1 MPEERPKRKVSYI
14 SSQLESINAQL
25 QGLYDDLGIPP
36 DEREAR
42 EKDVYSVISSALE
55 LHVEQVRQER
65 NQLRQRCEEIQKNL
79 HDMSTALKD
88 VDIAAVLGSMID
100 LLDVE
105 IKPPYRDIEQQLE
118 RAFTELEA
126 IYLKRSNRA
135 NELLG
140 QLNDLSESMDGLI
153 VSPELDPPSSKDD
166 LDLSM
171 KYLSQLETEIQRWRK
186 EMQTRISQVSI
197 IASDIVALWADLG
210 TPQESLDMV
219 ILENYKTQPELIGYK
234 LTDLDRLESIREA
247 LSNEKTHREER
258 LSYLV
263 RKVSMMWDKLSEDK
277 VYVREFQASNR
288 GLSLSVIEAY
298 EAENARLQAEK
309 RQHIN
314 LFIND
319 AREQLKVLWERHY
332 FSEEEKCAFTPA
344 YADIFTDASLEAHEA
359 EIIRL
364 ETLLEE
370 RGPILRLIEQFHDLK
385 EEERQLEVSTQDA
398 SRLLQRGG
406 GGKRDPTRLLR
417 EEKMRKRL
425 AKHKPAVL
433 RDLKRGLE
441 EWERQTGQPFLIYGE
456 SFNDTLNAELAKVE
470 AKRSVRKPISTLP
483 DSLRNNNNK
492 SNNGRMRMALTP
504 RNRSPTK
511 HHLFTSPR
519 SHVLP
524 PSSVQKWPAN
534 SPLGKTHTMART
546 PMSVP
551 RMRSQRPAYL
561 DTPLSKRSRKQ
572 ESEQKYRQVLGDL
585 GDIPSFMSGTFS
597 HPTKQTIHDAAPSSP
612 SKQRSLQQKAP
623 PEETSNSAGRDG
635 DVIQAAN
642 GTESSGSSRASN
654 QSVMSHSTVS
664 NATTA
669 SEEDS
674 FDDPAYLKWRQEAVR
689 KLDGGSVPAA
699 AEAGVKEKFPKTTAG
714 TLGKERLS
722 AFDWDK
728 DAF

>member
-14 SSQLESINAQL
+14 SAQLESINAQL

-42 EKDVYSVISSALE
+42 EKGVYSVISSALE

-65 NQLRQRCEEIQKNL
+65 NELRQRCEEIQRNL

-88 VDIAAVLGSMID
+88 VDITAVLGSMIE
-100 LLDVE
+100 LLDLE

-118 RAFTELEA
+118 RAFIELEA
-126 IYLKRSNRA
+126 IYLERSNRA
-135 NELLG
+135 NELLA

-153 VSPELDPPSSKDD
+153 VSPELKPPSSKDD

-197 IASDIVALWADLG
+197 IAKDIVSLWADLG
-210 TPQESLDMV
+210 TPQESLDMM
-219 ILENYKTQPELIGYK
+219 IMENYKTQPELIGYK
-234 LTDLDRLESIREA
+234 LADLDRLESIRET

-258 LSYLV
+258 ISYLV
-263 RKVSMMWDKLSEDK
+263 RKVSMMWDKLSEDE
-277 VYVREFQASNR
+277 VYVREFQANNR

-314 LFIND
+314 LFVND
-319 AREQLKVLWERHY
+319 AREQLKVLWKRLY
-332 FSEEEKCAFTPA
+332 FSEEDKSTFTPA

-359 EIIRL
+359 EITRL

-370 RGPILRLIEQFHDLK
+370 RRPILRLIEQFHDIQ
-385 EEERQLEVSTQDA
+385 EEERQLEASTQDA

-425 AKHKPAVL
+425 AKHKPTVL

-483 DSLRNNNNK
+483 DSLRNNNK
-492 SNNGRMRMALTP
+492 SNNDRMRMALTP

-524 PSSVQKWPAN
+524 PSSVQKRPAN
-534 SPLGKTHTMART
+534 SPLGKTRRMVRT

-561 DTPLSKRSRKQ
+561 DTPLSKRARKQ
-572 ESEQKYRQVLGDL
+572 ESGHKFKKALGDL
-585 GDIPSFMSGTFS
+585 GDIPNFMSGTFA
-597 HPTKQTIHDAAPSSP
+597 HPRNQTIYDAAPSSP
-612 SKQRSLQQKAP
+612 SKQKSLQKKALL
-623 PEETSNSAGRDG
+623 EEASNSAGRESDLT
-635 DVIQAAN
+635 QAAN
-642 GTESSGSSRASN
+642 STGSSGSSRASN
-654 QSVMSHSTVS
+654 QSVMSRSTVS
-664 NATTA
+664 NATTVP
-669 SEEDS
+669 EEDS

-689 KLDGGSVPAA
+689 KLDGGSAPAA
-699 AEAGVKEKFPKTTAG
+699 APVRVKKNIPKTPGG
-714 TLGKERLS
+714 TPGKERLS
-722 AFDWDK
+722 TFDWDK

>member
-1 MPEERPKRKVSYI
+1 MPEETPKRRVSYI

-25 QGLYDDLGIPP
+25 QGLYDELGIPP
-36 DEREAR
+36 DERDVR

-55 LHVEQVRQER
+55 NHVEQVRQER
-65 NQLRQRCEEIQKNL
+65 DELCQRCKEIQRNL

-88 VDIAAVLGSMID
+88 VDVTAVLGSMIE
-100 LLDVE
+100 LLEVE
-105 IKPPYRDIEQQLE
+105 IKPPYRDIERQLVG
-118 RAFTELEA
+118 AFTELEA
-126 IYLKRSNRA
+126 IYLERSNRA
-135 NELLG
+135 NELLA
-140 QLNDLSESMDGLI
+140 QLNGLSESMDGLE
-153 VSPELDPPSSKDD
+153 VSPELKPPSSNDD

-171 KYLSQLETEIQRWRK
+171 KYLSQLEKEIQRWRK

-197 IASDIVALWADLG
+197 ISNDIVALWADLG
-210 TPQESLDMV
+210 TPQESLDTV

-234 LTDLDRLESIREA
+234 LSDLDRLESIREA

-258 LSYLV
+258 LSYLI

-277 VYVREFQASNR
+277 VYVREFQANNR

-314 LFIND
+314 LFVND
-319 AREQLKVLWERHY
+319 AREQLKVLWKRHY
-332 FSEEEKCAFTPA
+332 FSEEEKAAFTPA

-359 EIIRL
+359 EITRL
-364 ETLLEE
+364 EALLEE
-370 RGPILRLIEQFHDLK
+370 RRPILRLIEQFHELQED
-385 EEERQLEVSTQDA
+385 ERQLEVSTQDA

-433 RDLKRGLE
+433 RELKRGLE

-456 SFNDTLNAELAKVE
+456 SFNDTLNAELAKID

-483 DSLRNNNNK
+483 DSLRNSNKNNND
-492 SNNGRMRMALTP
+492 RIHMALTP
-504 RNRSPTK
+504 RIRSPTK

-524 PSSVQKWPAN
+524 PSSVQKRPGT
-534 SPLGKTHTMART
+534 SPLGKKRTMART

-561 DTPLSKRSRKQ
+561 DTPLSKRTHQQ
-572 ESEQKYRQVLGDL
+572 ENEQKYKQVLGDL
-585 GDIPSFMSGTFS
+585 GDIPNFMSGTFA
-597 HPTKQTIHDAAPSSP
+597 HPTNQTIYDAAPSSP
-612 SKQRSLQQKAP
+612 SKQKSMQQKAP
-623 PEETSNSAGRDG
+623 PKEASNPERES
-635 DVIQAAN
+635 DVTQAAN
-642 GTESSGSSRASN
+642 SMESSGSSRASN
-654 QSVMSHSTVS
+654 QSVMSRSVVS
-664 NATTA
+664 IATTV

-689 KLDGGSVPAA
+689 KLDGGITPAVA
-699 AEAGVKEKFPKTTAG
+699 LASVKEKAPKTPAG
-714 TLGKERLS
+714 TPGKERLS